1 MIVYEG
7 NNVYTFTLASGK
19 VVTLTEQERKELEEA
34 FNEIH
39 KANATYLALSQDEE
53 L

>member
-19 VVTLTEQERKELEEA
+19 VVTLTEQERKELEES
-34 FNEIH
+34 FSTIH
-39 KANATYLALSQDEE
+39 KADSTYLALSEGDE
-53 L
+53 